1 MQNQIRRMKMLRKF
15 ICKVTHYD
23 LGKDSVER
31 EHIVYMPQSEYDT
44 SGARYRNERGIDC
57 GFKNNGLDM
66 AVEMIKEICGGE
78 ISNIKSVGKPLNRQE
93 KINFNLDE
101 VSRLLG
107 VSFKKS
113 DINQILTG
121 LGFSL
126 LEKNNKIEIT
136 IPSWRMPALLK
147 KSCVSRELTI

>member
-1 MQNQIRRMKMLRKF
+1 
-15 ICKVTHYD
+15 
-23 LGKDSVER
+23 
-31 EHIVYMPQSEYDT
+31 
-44 SGARYRNERGIDC
+44 
-57 GFKNNGLDM
+57 
-66 AVEMIKEICGGE
+66 MIKEICGGE

-113 DINQILTG
+113 DIKQILTG

-126 LEKNNKIEIT
+126 SEKIRKLKSPYHHGDMIFL
-136 IPSWRMPALLK
+136 RMRALLK